1 MNKLKSFISFPV
13 DHLYES
19 VQHNHYI
26 IVNIEGVC
34 VMRATLSDIPHNE
47 YKWRL
52 TELSYCEDLEN
63 KQDVFR
69 KLIDSILKDISD
81 TNNYFYIEVD
91 NNMPSVIKDC
101 PWISCLEDNIYV
113 CKATSH

>member
-1 MNKLKSFISFPV
+1 MNKLKSCISFPV
-13 DHLYES
+13 DYLYES

-34 VMRATLSDIPHNE
+34 VMRATLSDIPYNE

-91 NNMPSVIKDC
+91 NNMASVVKDC
-101 PWISCLEDNIYV
+101 PWIRCLEDNIYV
-113 CKATSH
+113 PLN